1 MRTPKI
7 FTVFALAGAL
17 AAGNAFAADTAGA
30 TGEATKDHKTMW
42 RGMMKEHQQ
51 TMMEVKGML
60 KDVMVILKDLNHQPS
75 AADRQKLTDNIA
87 RLDEIMKKEKEM
99 AEKWKEMHK
108 DMPGHDMMKGHP
120 PMGK

>member
-7 FTVFALAGAL
+7 FTAFALAGAL
-17 AAGNAFAADTAGA
+17 FTGHAFAADAAGMP
-30 TGEATKDHKTMW
+30 GDATKDHKTMW

-75 AADRQKLTDNIA
+75 AADRQKLADHVA

-108 DMPGHDMMKGHP
+108 DMPGHGTMKGHP